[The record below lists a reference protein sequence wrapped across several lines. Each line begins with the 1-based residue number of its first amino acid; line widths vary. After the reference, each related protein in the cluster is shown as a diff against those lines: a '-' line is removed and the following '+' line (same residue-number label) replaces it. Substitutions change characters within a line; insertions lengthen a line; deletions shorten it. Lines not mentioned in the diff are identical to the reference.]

1 MGLRFHSGIGPSFK
15 SGSPEYRPRIS
26 RDAASG
32 KIRCNLLG
40 CYSYTTAF
48 PSSAAGTPRAQ
59 VFVKRIAQL
68 DGVRGVAILTVF
80 AHHALHIR
88 LLWAGVDLFFILS
101 GFLITGVL
109 VDRKHRPLREY
120 FSGFY
125 ARRARRIL
133 VPYLIALAVLSL
145 FVGYAW
151 LRHWYL
157 YIGLMNFLAPLGI
170 PAPEAFAP
178 FWSLAV
184 EEQFYLIWPFAI
196 YLFTE
201 RGVLRFAALLVLLAP
216 LLRGLCHFHTEW
228 AVYMLT
234 PFRMDLLATGALLCL
249 AYRHRR
255 AHVERWGAPAG
266 LAITLI
272 GVSGLIL
279 LSRLGITTHGN
290 TRAGNILIFEC
301 TLLASTGVILWALS
315 GRFTG
320 PLRWG
325 PLVYV
330 GKISYSM
337 YLIHLGVLLLL
348 GARLSPVAAAAV
360 GLAMTLTYATASWF
374 LVERPLLRPAVPAT

>member
-1 MGLRFHSGIGPSFK
+1 
-15 SGSPEYRPRIS
+15 
-26 RDAASG
+26 
-32 KIRCNLLG
+32 
-40 CYSYTTAF
+40 
-48 PSSAAGTPRAQ
+48 
-59 VFVKRIAQL
+59 VKRIAQL
-68 DGVRGVAILTVF
+68 DGVRGIAILTVF

-101 GFLITGVL
+101 GFLITGIL
-109 VDRKHRPLREY
+109 LDRKHRPLREY

-145 FVGYAW
+145 FVGIGW

-157 YIGLMNFLAPLGI
+157 YLGLMNFLAPLGV

-184 EEQFYLIWPFAI
+184 EEQFYLVWPFAI
-196 YLFTE
+196 YLLRE
-201 RGVLRFAALLVLLAP
+201 RGVLRFAAFLVLLAP
-216 LLRGLCHFHTEW
+216 LLRGLCLFQTEW

-249 AYRHRR
+249 AYRHQRPR
-255 AHVERWGAPAG
+255 IERFGAPVGLGVATVGLAG
-266 LAITLI
+266 LL
-272 GVSGLIL
+272 L

-290 TRAGNILIFEC
+290 TRAGNVLIFEC

-315 GRFTG
+315 GLFTA
-320 PLRWG
+320 PLQWR
-325 PLVYV
+325 PLAYV

-348 GARLSPVAAAAV
+348 GSRLSPVPAAAV
-360 GLAMTLTYATASWF
+360 GLAITLAYATASWF
-374 LVERPLLRPAVPAT
+374 LVERPLLRPAVPGK